1 MPKSFCSGQVIFD
14 DDYEYTLEDVM
25 FLLENKE
32 FSGFKFCPGAGYA
45 LIDSEAGEILIE
57 YKGSDNVI
65 PDETVR
71 RMLDVLTHIEEC
83 IEKAYDW
90 FSHLDQNGNEMLV
103 ANPDKKIPREI
114 YDVNGIRF
122 GDITLS
128 NTWKRMKWKQY
139 RSGSHHPKDAADIF
153 SIIFQNTDDP
163 YFIFNVKFDY
173 EDLLPYEIEFWAYYS

>member
-1 MPKSFCSGQVIFD
+1 MPKSFCSGQIIFD

-32 FSGFKFCPGAGYA
+32 FSEFKFCPGAGYA

-90 FSHLDQNGNEMLV
+90 FSHLDQNGNEMLA
-103 ANPDKKIPREI
+103 ANSDNKFSGEI

-122 GDITLS
+122 GDVTLS